1 MKTAIIKLCEICS
14 LPVKKSKASDEY
26 AFVKELPDLLKS
38 FRYLRF
44 NANAN
49 HNKTFIN
56 NKQTS

>member
-38 FRYLRF
+38 FRYLGFNR
-44 NANAN
+44 NANL
-49 HNKTFIN
+49 
-56 NKQTS
+56 